1 MAAILFL
8 VRPTPTKQGNTKMT
22 TQQVVEMAKNAGIEA
37 AADRRYVALTN
48 GDRQVIVDTKYDNQ
62 AKVEARISQVK

>member
-1 MAAILFL
+1 
-8 VRPTPTKQGNTKMT
+8 MT